1 MNTKNN
7 SILPQEIYKPLFEL
21 IYYII
26 ISSRNLIE
34 EPKLYGPLRMLE
46 IARRLLN
53 TLSITS
59 ENIELPI
66 KTKDFIKN
74 IEVTKNSVIEG
85 EESFIANLDILVNE
99 VISFLTNS
107 QGEENK

>member
-1 MNTKNN
+1 MSTKNN
-7 SILPQEIYKPLFEL
+7 SILPQEIYMPLFEL

-26 ISSRNLIE
+26 INARNLIE

-53 TLSITS
+53 ILSS

-66 KTKDFIKN
+66 KTEDFIKN
-74 IEVTKNSVIEG
+74 VEITKNSIIEG
-85 EESFIANLDILVNE
+85 EESFVTNLDNLVND
-99 VISFLTNS
+99 VISFLTNN
-107 QGEENK
+107 QREENK

>member
-1 MNTKNN
+1 MSTKNN
-7 SILPQEIYKPLFEL
+7 NNILSQEIYKSLFEL

-34 EPKLYGPLRMLE
+34 EPNLYGPLRMLE

-53 TLSITS
+53 ILNS
-59 ENIELPI
+59 ENIKSPM
-66 KTKDFIKN
+66 KTKDFIKQ
-74 IEVTKNSVIEG
+74 IEVTKNSIIEG
-85 EESFIANLDILVNE
+85 EDSFVTNLDNLVNDIISFI
-99 VISFLTNS
+99 TNS